1 MKKCT
6 SLTSFLIRS
15 AVILTSL
22 AFCGISQAQ
31 TLPSDVIA
39 TTGESFVKSQGS
51 LEWTL
56 GEIMVE
62 TYTKPIGFLTQGFQ
76 QPTKVTITG
85 IDEKKEN
92 IVVYPNPARD
102 ELKVKISQAG
112 SYSACLYNLQGQ
124 ILIRESFDVGSIPFV
139 LVMDIEQMK
148 AAVYILRIANILSGT
163 SQIQKI
169 EKY

>member
-1 MKKCT
+1 
-6 SLTSFLIRS
+6 
-15 AVILTSL
+15 
-22 AFCGISQAQ
+22 
-31 TLPSDVIA
+31 
-39 TTGESFVKSQGS
+39 
-51 LEWTL
+51 
-56 GEIMVE
+56 MVE

-85 IDEKKEN
+85 IDEEKEN

-102 ELKVKISQAG
+102 ELKVKIAQAG
-112 SYSACLYNLQGQ
+112 SYSACLYDLQGQ

>member
-1 MKKCT
+1 MIA
-6 SLTSFLIRS
+6 L
-15 AVILTSL
+15 V
-22 AFCGISQAQ
+22 AFHIAPAQ

-51 LEWTL
+51 LDWTL
-56 GEIMVE
+56 GEIMIE
-62 TYTKPIGFLTQGFQ
+62 TYSKPIGFLTQGFQ

-85 IDEKKEN
+85 IDEEREN
-92 IVVYPNPARD
+92 ILAYPNPARD
-102 ELKVKISQAG
+102 ELKVKISKPG
-112 SYSACLYNLQGQ
+112 SYSVCLYNLQGQ
-124 ILIRESFDVGSIPFV
+124 ILIRENVDVGSTPLV

-148 AAVYILRIANILSGT
+148 AAVYILRIANILSGA